1 MLIRTAGRQ
10 ALLLELADLDE
21 AHRWYAELR
30 ARRDAGDLPA
40 SVEIVPGART
50 VLVDGLVD
58 ESVVGVDDPD
68 DPDDPAGV
76 RTRLAAWTPAP
87 AVRAEPVDTVEVPV
101 RYDGPDLAD
110 VAARWDMTVEEA
122 ADVHA
127 GTAFSVA
134 FCGFSPGFA
143 YLAGLPGHLAVPR
156 LDSPRTRVP
165 AGSVALADGWC
176 GVYPQASPG
185 GWALIGTTDLAL
197 FDLDRDP
204 PALLTPGTRVRFVR
218 VDA

>member
-1 MLIRTAGRQ
+1 VLIRTAGRH
-10 ALLLELADLDE
+10 AVLLELADLDE
-21 AHRWYAELR
+21 AHRWYAALR

-40 SVEIVPGART
+40 SVELVPGART
-50 VLVDGLVD
+50 VLVDGL
-58 ESVVGVDDPD
+58 GGGPD
-68 DPDDPAGV
+68 DRSGDPEAV

-87 AVRAEPVDTVEVPV
+87 VADAERVGTVEVPV
-101 RYDGPDLAD
+101 RYDGADLAD
-110 VAARWDMTVEEA
+110 IAVRWDMTVEEA
-122 ADVHA
+122 VTAHT
-127 GTAFSVA
+127 GTQFSVA
-134 FCGFSPGFA
+134 FCGFSPGVA
-143 YLAGLPGHLAVPR
+143 YLAGLPARLAVPR
-156 LDSPRTRVP
+156 RASPRTRVP

-185 GWALIGTTDLAL
+185 GWALVGTTDVEL